1 MKPIDGYNK
10 LRGGYYTPIKYLNL
24 LQNGQFEHQMI
35 PS

>member
-1 MKPIDGYNK
+1 MKPIDEVD
-10 LRGGYYTPIKYLNL
+10 TTPPIKYLNL